1 MLEVESL
8 LQPAPP
14 GLAVQKAERSMTP
27 RTPRVLVIDDDSTHR
42 KLMELI
48 SDHLGIIPKI
58 VPDCIQAID
67 ALKCNDFDVI
77 LLDWRM
83 PEIDGEECT
92 KRIKQLSHC
101 KHTPIIAVT
110 ALAMSGDRETCLRAG
125 VDDYLSKPFTIDE
138 LRTLILKWVRPA
150 NALEAMEH

>member
-1 MLEVESL
+1 
-8 LQPAPP
+8 
-14 GLAVQKAERSMTP
+14 
-27 RTPRVLVIDDDSTHR
+27 
-42 KLMELI
+42 MELI